1 MSRIK
6 VEGYTDLER
15 ERESAIVNTNR
26 IEYVQFMTKYR
37 NKQAEKQKVAT
48 LCDEINTLK
57 DEMNEIKN
65 MLIKVLEIKWQ

>member
-15 ERESAIVNTNR
+15 ERESGAIVNTNR

-65 MLIKVLEIKWQ
+65 MLIKVLEK

>member
-37 NKQAEKQKVAT
+37 NKQAEKQKLPLYV
-48 LCDEINTLK
+48 
-57 DEMNEIKN
+57 MR
-65 MLIKVLEIKWQ
+65 